1 MPDFSQQNSPLKV
14 FTPLPEN
21 TLLATRLVGSEK
33 LGGIF
38 EFKVS
43 LVAQRGTT
51 IDFSKL
57 MGQHAYVSLQLP
69 GGVTRYFRGYILG
82 FALEDGD
89 EVFDHYTMTL
99 KPNLARLSLTKRSR
113 IFQNK
118 SAAEIWQILLDQVSL
133 SKMIQLLKPLPKR
146 VIITQYRETDF
157 DFFLRLCSD
166 TGNIHYWQHTADNL
180 ILTMTDDT
188 SLNAPDLG
196 TIPYD
201 QREGG
206 TVNRTSIRSWRMEQS
221 HCPTEGSVSGNNFQL
236 FNQKLDA
243 SAQGPMEVDA
253 GGLTLRR
260 PANEGPW
267 EQDENSASRYFDAID
282 SSGMENADAN
292 QDMYTWQGRKARI
305 IAYSAAAGM
314 VRATAVGDCS
324 QLSPGHSFSLADHP
338 NQDGEW
344 LVVSV
349 RHTVE
354 MEGRYWAGETSAM
367 RVEAR
372 AECAPLS
379 LPQYHW
385 PILPRPRV
393 SGVQTGIVI
402 GPEGEEVF
410 VDRFGRVQVRFWWDR
425 DESTSSCWMRVAQ
438 SWAGNGW
445 GAVFW
450 PRIGH
455 EVVVAFE
462 NGDPDRPMVVGSVYN
477 ASNMP
482 PYALP
487 ANKFIAGWKSLTQGG
502 DPSKNFHQILMS
514 DEKDAEVVHIHAE
527 SMFITHQESQQFTK
541 RPSLDVNFQG

>member
-82 FALEDGD
+82 FALDDGD

-113 IFQNK
+113 IFQNQ
-118 SAAEIWQILLDQVSL
+118 SVADVWQILLGQVSL

-146 VIITQYRETDF
+146 VIITQYRETDL

-282 SSGMENADAN
+282 SNGMENADAN

-385 PILPRPRV
+385 PILPRPRG

-450 PRIGH
+450 PRVGH

>member
-1 MPDFSQQNSPLKV
+1 VPDFSQQNSPLQV

-43 LVAQRGTT
+43 LVAQRGTA
-51 IDFSKL
+51 IDFASL
-57 MGQHAYVSLQLP
+57 MGHYAGVTLHLP
-69 GGVTRYFRGYILG
+69 GGVTRHFHGVILA
-82 FALEDGD
+82 FAQEDGD

-99 KPNLARLSLTKRSR
+99 KPRLARLGLTKRSR
-113 IFQNK
+113 IFQDR
-118 SAAEIWQILLDQVSL
+118 SALEIWKFLLDQIGVSKL
-133 SKMIQLLKPLPKR
+133 IEMLKPLPKR
-146 VIITQYRETDF
+146 VCITQYRETDL

-166 TGNIHYWQHTADNL
+166 TGNIHYWRHSADNHV
-180 ILTMTDDT
+180 LTITDDT
-188 SLNAPDLG
+188 TQTASDLG
-196 TIPYD
+196 TIYYD

-206 TVNRTSIRSWRMEQS
+206 TAERTSIRSWRVEQS
-221 HCPTEGSVSGNNFQL
+221 HCPTQGSLSGNNFQL

-243 SAQGPMEVDA
+243 STPGPMEVGA
-253 GGLTLRR
+253 GGLTLHRL
-260 PANEGPW
+260 ADEGPW
-267 EQDENSASRYFDAID
+267 EEDEISASRYFDAID
-282 SSGMENADAN
+282 SNGIENADATP
-292 QDMYTWQGRKARI
+292 DMYTWQGRKSRI

-425 DESTSSCWMRVAQ
+425 DDSTSSCWMRVAQ

-450 PRIGH
+450 PRVGH

-482 PYALP
+482 PYSLP

>member
-1 MPDFSQQNSPLKV
+1 MWFLQKFLKENLGGFAVPDFSQQNSPLKV

-69 GGVTRYFRGYILG
+69 GGVTRYFHGVILA
-82 FALEDGD
+82 FAQEDGD

-113 IFQNK
+113 IFQNQ
-118 SAAEIWQILLDQVSL
+118 SAAEVWQILLDQVGV
-133 SKMIQLLKPLPKR
+133 SKMIQLLNPLPKR
-146 VIITQYRETDF
+146 ICITQYRE
-157 DFFLRLCSD
+157 
-166 TGNIHYWQHTADNL
+166 TADNL

-196 TIPYD
+196 ISPYD

-282 SSGMENADAN
+282 SNGMENADAN

-314 VRATAVGDCS
+314 VRATAVGDCC
-324 QLSPGHSFSLADHP
+324 QLSPGHSFRLTDHP
-338 NQDGEW
+338 SQDGEW

-349 RHTVE
+349 QHTVE

-450 PRIGH
+450 PRVGH

>member
-1 MPDFSQQNSPLKV
+1 MPDFSQQNSPFQV

-33 LGGIF
+33 LGEIF

-69 GGVTRYFRGYILG
+69 GGVTRYFHGIILA
-82 FALEDGD
+82 FAQEDGD

-99 KPNLARLSLTKRSR
+99 KPRLARLGLTKRSR
-113 IFQNK
+113 IFQDR
-118 SAAEIWQILLDQVSL
+118 SALEVWKFLLDQIGVSKL
-133 SKMIQLLKPLPKR
+133 IEMLKPLPKR
-146 VIITQYRETDF
+146 VCITQYRETDL

-166 TGNIHYWQHTADNL
+166 TGNIHYWRHSADNH
-180 ILTMTDDT
+180 ILTITDDT

-206 TVNRTSIRSWRMEQS
+206 TVMRTSIRSWRVEQS

-282 SSGMENADAN
+282 SNGMENADAN
-292 QDMYTWQGRKARI
+292 QDMYTWQGRKSRI

-450 PRIGH
+450 PRVGH

>member
-113 IFQNK
+113 IFQNQ
-118 SAAEIWQILLDQVSL
+118 SVAEVWQFLLDQVSL

-243 SAQGPMEVDA
+243 SAQGPLEVDA

-282 SSGMENADAN
+282 SNGMENADAN

-314 VRATAVGDCS
+314 VRATAVGDCC
-324 QLSPGHSFSLADHP
+324 QLSPGHSFRLTDHP
-338 NQDGEW
+338 SQDGEW

-349 RHTVE
+349 QHTVE

-385 PILPRPRV
+385 PMLPRPRV

-425 DESTSSCWMRVAQ
+425 DNSTSSCWIRVAQ
-438 SWAGNGW
+438 SWAGNSW
-445 GAVFW
+445 GAMFW
-450 PRIGH
+450 PRVGH

-462 NGDPDRPMVVGSVYN
+462 NGDPDRPIIVGSVYN
-477 ASNMP
+477 STNMP
-482 PYALP
+482 PYHLP
-487 ANKFIAGWKSLTQGG
+487 KHKYIGGWKSLTQGG
-502 DPSKNFHQILMS
+502 DPSQNYHLMLMS
-514 DEKDAEVVHIHAE
+514 DEQGGEVVHIHAE
-527 SMFITHQESQQFTK
+527 RSFIAHQESVQVSM
-541 RPSLDVNFQG
+541 RPNVDMSFQG